1 MTLKEQFSKFS
12 SDMSKID
19 TSAMSKEDMDTI
31 NELTSQMNVAKE
43 KELNAFM
50 SDLVD
55 LNQKGI
61 DTISI
66 SKNLND
72 LGIKTVNLVL
82 DVGKEKDMKN
92 WTKEQWADSYK
103 GSILTSAG
111 SNNYR

>member
-1 MTLKEQFSKFS
+1 
-12 SDMSKID
+12 MSKID
-19 TSAMSKEDMDTI
+19 TSAISKEDMDTI

-92 WTKEQWADSYK
+92 WTKEQWADSIK
-103 GSILTSAG
+103 DLF
-111 SNNYR
+111 